1 MARIAIIG
9 TGAMGSIY
17 AGLMASAGH
26 EVWAVDVW
34 QAHVDAIATAGL
46 RVEGASGDRLVRG
59 IHAVGDAAAI
69 GPCDLIVIATK
80 ADGVAAAAE
89 SIRPAIGPDTIVM
102 TIQNGLGS
110 GDRIRRCLPDVPVV
124 LGVAQGFG
132 ASMRAPGHVHHHGMS
147 LIRIGELDGGLTPRL
162 DRVEAIWRSSGFE
175 TRAFDDIHQL
185 IWEKFVCNVTC
196 SAPCTVFNR
205 TVGQMLAD
213 AQAWRLCLAC
223 AGEAFA
229 AGRAKGVHFSFDDP
243 VPYVTEFAR
252 KLGEARPSMLLDHLA
267 SRRSE
272 IDAINGMVP
281 VVAAEVG
288 LAAPYN
294 DALSVIVRAREREF
308 PAR

>member
-34 QAHVDAIATAGL
+34 QAHVTAIATQGL

-59 IHAVGDAAAI
+59 IRAVTDASQVGA
-69 GPCDLIVIATK
+69 CDLIVIATK
-80 ADGVAAAAE
+80 AAGVGAAAA
-89 SIRPAIGPDTIVM
+89 SIRPLIGADTIVM

-110 GDRIRRCLPDVPVV
+110 GERIRGFLPDVPVV

-132 ASMRAPGHVHHHGMS
+132 ASMKGPGHAHHHGMS
-147 LIRIGELDGGLTPRL
+147 LIRIGELGGGLTPRL
-162 DRVEAIWRSSGFE
+162 ERVAEIWRSSGFE
-175 TRAFDDIHQL
+175 TRAFADIHQL
-185 IWEKFVCNVTC
+185 IWEKFVCNVTL
-196 SAPCTVFNR
+196 SAPCTVFDR
-205 TVGQMLAD
+205 TAAQMMAD
-213 AQAWRLCLAC
+213 PDCWRLCLAC
-223 AGEAFA
+223 AGEAHA
-229 AGRAKGVHFSFDDP
+229 AGRARGVVFSFDDP
-243 VPYVTEFAR
+243 VAYVTEFAR
-252 KLGEARPSMLLDHLA
+252 KLGDARPSMLLDHHA
-267 SRRSE
+267 RRRSE

-294 DALSVIVRAREREF
+294 DALSIIVRTREQAF
-308 PAR
+308 GG